1 MKQLLK
7 DIKTMSCRRMK
18 ISMRNLDTILTSVV
32 TPSLM
37 MILFVYV
44 LGGSMHV
51 EEMSYVNYI
60 VPGILIQCIGQ
71 CGSNTAIAM
80 NNDMHSGIIHRFYTM
95 PIIKSSIFIG
105 HIVEAFFRSV
115 VTTMI
120 VLVIAWIVGF
130 RPDMQMQNVLL
141 IILLLAMFILMISW
155 ISILFGL
162 LAQGPEGAGAC
173 AVFIS
178 VLPYL
183 SSGFV
188 SVDSL
193 PKVLEIFAKYQPM
206 TPIIDS
212 LRALFMGEVL
222 QIQDYLLGMMWCII
236 FIVICFGLS
245 KVLFKR
251 KLQTS

>member
-1 MKQLLK
+1 MNQFLK
-7 DIKTMSCRRMK
+7 DIKTMSCRRIK

-51 EEMSYVNYI
+51 VGMSYVNYI

-71 CGSNTAIAM
+71 CGSNTAIAI
-80 NNDMHSGIIHRFYTM
+80 NNDIHSGIIHRFYTM
-95 PIIKSSIFIG
+95 PIIKSSILLG
-105 HIVEAFFRSV
+105 HIVEAFIRSTI
-115 VTTMI
+115 TTMMI
-120 VLVIAWIVGF
+120 LVIAYIVGF
-130 RPDMQMQNVLL
+130 RPDMQMQNVMLI
-141 IILLLAMFILMISW
+141 IILLTMFICMISW
-155 ISILFGL
+155 MSILFGL

-188 SVDSL
+188 SVDSMPVAL
-193 PKVLEIFAKYQPM
+193 AAFAKYQPM

-212 LRALFMGEVL
+212 LRALFTGEVL
-222 QIQDYLLGMMWCII
+222 YIQDYLLGMMWCVI

-245 KVLFKR
+245 QVLFKR
-251 KLQTS
+251 KLQAS

>member
-1 MKQLLK
+1 
-7 DIKTMSCRRMK
+7 
-18 ISMRNLDTILTSVV
+18 
-32 TPSLM
+32 
-37 MILFVYV
+37 
-44 LGGSMHV
+44 
-51 EEMSYVNYI
+51 
-60 VPGILIQCIGQ
+60 
-71 CGSNTAIAM
+71 
-80 NNDMHSGIIHRFYTM
+80 
-95 PIIKSSIFIG
+95 
-105 HIVEAFFRSV
+105 
-115 VTTMI
+115 
-120 VLVIAWIVGF
+120 
-130 RPDMQMQNVLL
+130 MQMQNVML
-141 IILLLAMFILMISW
+141 IILLLAMFIFMISW

-193 PKVLEIFAKYQPM
+193 PKALEIFAKYQPM

-251 KLQTS
+251 KLQAS

>member
-1 MKQLLK
+1 MKQLIS
-7 DIKTMSCRRMK
+7 DVRTMSLRRLK
-18 ISMRNLDTILTSVV
+18 ISIRNLDTILTSVV

-51 EEMSYVNYI
+51 EGMSYVNYI

-71 CGSNTAIAM
+71 CGSNTAIAI
-80 NNDMHSGIIHRFYTM
+80 NNDIKSGIIHRFYTM
-95 PIIKSSIFIG
+95 PIMKSSILLG
-105 HIVEAFFRSV
+105 HIIEAFFRSI

-120 VLVIAWIVGF
+120 ILGIAYIVGF
-130 RPDMQMQNVLL
+130 RPDMQVHNMLL

-155 ISILFGL
+155 MSILFGL

-188 SVDSL
+188 SVDSMPVAL
-193 PKVLEIFAKYQPM
+193 AVFAKYQPM

-212 LRALFMGEVL
+212 LRALFMGEVFY
-222 QIQDYLLGMMWCII
+222 IQEYLLGMMWCVV

-245 KVLFKR
+245 QVLFKR